1 MFFQIKVPTK
11 AFPARPARKRLL
23 VVVRVHVE
31 GQVVNLVKG
40 FAADRALELFLT
52 AVRQFVVFVI
62 A

>member
-11 AFPARPARKRLL
+11 AFPASPARERLL

-31 GQVVNLVKG
+31 GQVIDLVEG
-40 FAADRALELFLT
+40 FAADRALELFLA
-52 AVRQFVVFVI
+52 AVRQFVIFVI